1 MKKWIFAVIFVLIT
15 SFIMGVYFTNKLPNN
30 YLHNFDGTYQYSSV
44 LEMYAYEDKIITILT
59 NYEKTQDSWDDDDC
73 YDDMINIAIFDDT
86 LNDIRLIPLAE
97 TLTLEND
104 GNGIRSGEVTV
115 RSSQSNHYI
124 YIQASVYDITYMFV
138 FDVLLETYEVKVLE
152 MDLDSFY
159 VEEDSIYA
167 VSVELNPETELHQ
180 VNYYELDLGMNV
192 VKSSIIGSIFLEI
205 DAWGKANKT
214 ILRPKITSDFIVIQG
229 DLINQEFDDGFFSV
243 YDFSL
248 NEILTIGNEDL
259 FASTY
264 YIIEEKL
271 YYDSVTYLGEETT
284 FVYDNHQFD
293 LYPITSNGFQYGIN
307 PTTTFEF
314 NYLDSDFLDNKVR
327 LIVRETGEEIIINY
341 NHRVIYRS
349 MYEFNGTIYVVAFA
363 SFAESQLS
371 RFINGTGRDT
381 EYIIEYSVNELLS
394 TK

>member
-1 MKKWIFAVIFVLIT
+1 MRKWIFVAILVLIT
-15 SFIMGVYFTNKLPNN
+15 GSFLGVYFTKKLPNN
-30 YLHNFDGTYQYSSV
+30 YLHNFDGTYEYSSV
-44 LEMYAYEDKIITILT
+44 IEMYAYEDKIVTILR
-59 NYEKTQDSWDDDDC
+59 NIEKTQDSWDDDDC

-86 LNDIRLIPLAE
+86 LNDIRVVPLAE

-115 RSSQSNHYI
+115 RSYQSHHNI
-124 YIQASVYDITYMFV
+124 YIQASLYDIAYMFV
-138 FDVLLETYEVKVLE
+138 FDIITETYEAKVLE
-152 MDLDSFY
+152 MNLDSFY
-159 VEEDSIYA
+159 VEKDSIYA
-167 VSVELNPETELHQ
+167 VNVELNPETELHQ

-205 DAWGKANKT
+205 DVWGKAIKS

-243 YDFSL
+243 YDFSQ
-248 NEILTIGNEDL
+248 NEIFIIGSKDL
-259 FASTY
+259 YASTF

-284 FVYDNHQFD
+284 FVYDNHQFN
-293 LYPITSNGFQYGIN
+293 LYPITSNGFRYGIN
-307 PTTTFEF
+307 PSTTFEF
-314 NYLDSDFLDNKVR
+314 NSLDSDFLDQNVR
-327 LIVRETGEEIIINY
+327 LIVRETGEEIFIKYDNRIIFK
-341 NHRVIYRS
+341 S
-349 MYEFNGTIYVVAFA
+349 MYEFNGTLYVVA

-371 RFINGTGRDT
+371 RFINGTWRDT
-381 EYIIEYSVNELLS
+381 EYIIQYSVDELLT

>member
-1 MKKWIFAVIFVLIT
+1 MRKWIFAVIFVLIT
-15 SFIMGVYFTNKLPNN
+15 SFIIGVYFTNKLPNN
-30 YLHNFDGTYQYSSV
+30 YLHNFDGTYEYSSV
-44 LEMYAYEDKIITILT
+44 LEMHAYGDKIVSILR
-59 NYEKTQDSWDDDDC
+59 NYEKTKDSWDDDDC

-86 LNDIRLIPLAE
+86 LNDIRIIPLAE

-115 RSSQSNHYI
+115 RSYQSNHNI
-124 YIQASVYDITYMFV
+124 YIQASLYDITYMFV
-138 FDVLLETYEVKVLE
+138 FDVLSETYEAKVLE

-159 VEEDSIYA
+159 VEEDGIYA

-180 VNYYELDLGMNV
+180 VNYYELDLDMNV

-205 DAWGKANKT
+205 DAWGKADKS
-214 ILRPKITSDFIVIQG
+214 ILRPKITSEFIVLQG
-229 DLINQEFDDGFFSV
+229 DLINQEFDDSFFSV

-264 YIIEEKL
+264 YVIEEKL

-284 FVYDNHQFD
+284 FVYNNHQFD

-314 NYLDSDFLDNKVR
+314 NYLDSDFLDQNAR
-327 LIVRETGEEIIINY
+327 LIVRVTGKEIIIRY
-341 NHRVIYRS
+341 DDRVIYKS
-349 MYEFNGTIYVVAFA
+349 MYEFNGNIYVVA

-381 EYIIEYSVNELLS
+381 EYIIQYSVYELLS
-394 TK
+394 TE